1 MSDANK
7 KFQETY
13 DDLKVPS
20 DLKAQTLAMML
31 KEDANLLREQETSTQ
46 KESKISNGKMKKS
59 NSSKRF
65 HYTRYGAVLLTACA
79 AVLCFVIFM
88 PHGAPYITKLEDG
101 TYYET
106 VELKDG
112 KINFMQNRMAISIT
126 PNAGLAIGSDIEAAE
141 EKEEVLLLEKESKS
155 GGKLRFLETTKVT
168 LPNMSQSGWSHIGE
182 QEIYVTVLKTEEIRY
197 QAVYE
202 KDGIIY
208 EVIGIDVTQKEFIDF
223 LYEQVK

>member
-1 MSDANK
+1 MSEVNK

-13 DDLKVPS
+13 DNLKTPS

-31 KEDANLLREQETSTQ
+31 KEDASLSKEQEVLTQ
-46 KESKISNGKMKKS
+46 QESKTGNGQGKKR
-59 NSSKRF
+59 NSAKRINF
-65 HYTRYGAVLLTACA
+65 ARYGAVLLAACA

-88 PHGAPYITKLEDG
+88 PHGAPYVTKLEDG

-106 VELKDG
+106 VELKNG

-126 PNAGLAIGSDIEAAE
+126 PNAGLAIGDNMEAVE

-155 GGKLRFLETTKVT
+155 GGELRFLETPKVT
-168 LPNMSQSGWSHIGE
+168 LPNMSQSGWSHIDE

-208 EVIGIDVTQKEFIDF
+208 EIIGTDVTQKEFIDF